1 MKENSLPLLTLLS
14 NQILPLCDSII
25 CLDKYK
31 PKPVPA
37 DLFLLV
43 PCENLWNIFG
53 ISSLGIPH
61 PVSETEKIKVMP
73 KPKKPEILVKKKR
86 RNLSVE
92 TSIAAALTAL
102 VVLIGGLTVSFLL
115 NGINKEADR
124 EDSVLSEST
133 KPSYQWQAPKLS
145 INYSRRFEIKEIM
158 EDNGQTIYII
168 SDSLGD
174 DAVVTLKPAEKSY
187 FDSENWKNGYL
198 DGTAV
203 RYKEDVA
210 YKLIHLM
217 RETR

>member
-1 MKENSLPLLTLLS
+1 MTEKSGKETSDSFKLLAERYIEIHGAKLE
-14 NQILPLCDSII
+14 
-25 CLDKYK
+25 
-31 PKPVPA
+31 V
-37 DLFLLV
+37 
-43 PCENLWNIFG
+43 E
-53 ISSLGIPH
+53 
-61 PVSETEKIKVMP
+61 SETEKIKVMP
-73 KPKKPEILVKKKR
+73 KPKKTEILVKKKR
-86 RNLSVE
+86 RNLSIE

-102 VVLIGGLTVSFLL
+102 VVLIGGLTVSFLI

-145 INYSRRFEIKEIM
+145 IHYSRRFEIKEIM

-174 DAVVTLKPAEKSY
+174 DAVVTLKH
-187 FDSENWKNGYL
+187 SEESSSGSEEWKTGYL

-210 YKLIHLM
+210 YKLISFDERDTIIEMSCVYEKDTLKELF
-217 RETR
+217 RSIQLKF

>member
-1 MKENSLPLLTLLS
+1 MTEKSGKETSDSFKLLAERYIEIHGAKLE
-14 NQILPLCDSII
+14 
-25 CLDKYK
+25 
-31 PKPVPA
+31 V
-37 DLFLLV
+37 
-43 PCENLWNIFG
+43 E
-53 ISSLGIPH
+53 
-61 PVSETEKIKVMP
+61 SETEKIKVMP

-102 VVLIGGLTVSFLL
+102 VVLIGGLTVSFLI

-124 EDSVLSEST
+124 EDSVLSESA

-145 INYSRRFEIKEIM
+145 IHYSCRFEIKEIM

-174 DAVVTLKPAEKSY
+174 DAVVTLKPVEKSY
-187 FDSENWKNGYL
+187 FDSENWKSGYL

-210 YKLIHLM
+210 YKLISFDERDTIIEMSCVYEKDTLKELF
-217 RETR
+217 RSIQLNF